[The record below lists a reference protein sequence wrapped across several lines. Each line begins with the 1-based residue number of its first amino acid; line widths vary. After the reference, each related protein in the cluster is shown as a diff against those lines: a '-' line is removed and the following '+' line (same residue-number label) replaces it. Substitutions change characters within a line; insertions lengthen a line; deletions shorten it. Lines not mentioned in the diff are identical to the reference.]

1 MKTSPVIAALEEAT
15 LVNSS
20 PRLTSQYWAFIHPNQ
35 DAPPK
40 TYRLQRK
47 EKNGWRLLL
56 AASKETKAVLNFCA
70 ETQEDQAAVLE
81 ALKWLGIEGQIAPS
95 AEGITL
101 KVGDQTILSKIIGG
115 EKPKNK

>member
-1 MKTSPVIAALEEAT
+1 MKTSPVIAALAEAS
-15 LVNSS
+15 LINSS
-20 PRLTSQYWAFIHPNQ
+20 PRLTSQYWAFIHPNP
-35 DAPPK
+35 DSPPQ
-40 TYRLQRK
+40 TYRLHRK

-56 AASKETKAVLNFCA
+56 VASKETKEVLNFCA

-81 ALKWLGIEGQIAPS
+81 ALKWLGIEGQITPT

-101 KVGDQTILSKIIGG
+101 KLANQSLVSKIVGG

>member
-1 MKTSPVIAALEEAT
+1 MKSSPVVVALAEAS

-20 PRLTSQYWAFIHPNQ
+20 PRLTSNYWAFIHPNQ
-35 DAPPK
+35 DAPPQ

-56 AASKETKAVLNFCA
+56 AASKATKEVLNFCA
-70 ETQEDQAAVLE
+70 ETQDDQAAVLE
-81 ALKWLGIEGQIAPS
+81 ALKWLGIEGQIAPTP
-95 AEGITL
+95 EGITL
-101 KVGDQTILSKIIGG
+101 KVGDKSLVSKIIGG